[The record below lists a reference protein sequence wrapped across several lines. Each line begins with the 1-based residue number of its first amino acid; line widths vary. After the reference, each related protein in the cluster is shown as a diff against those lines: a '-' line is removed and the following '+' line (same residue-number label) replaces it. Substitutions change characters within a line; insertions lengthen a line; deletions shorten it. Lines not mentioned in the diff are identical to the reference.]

1 MNILR
6 RAWLDYEHTILDP
19 IKADRI
25 QRQET
30 RRAFYCGAQSVFG
43 GILSNLTP
51 GEEPQEADLTMLS
64 DVQAEI
70 DAFTALIKAG
80 RA

>member
-6 RAWLDYEHTILDP
+6 EAWLQYEHQILDP
-19 IKADRI
+19 LKAQRI

-30 RRAFYCGAQSVFG
+30 RRAFYAGAQAVFG
-43 GILSNLTP
+43 GILSHLTP
-51 GEEPQEADLTMLS
+51 GEEPEEADINMLTE
-64 DVQAEI
+64 VQKEI
-70 DAFTALIKAG
+70 DQFTEAIRAG